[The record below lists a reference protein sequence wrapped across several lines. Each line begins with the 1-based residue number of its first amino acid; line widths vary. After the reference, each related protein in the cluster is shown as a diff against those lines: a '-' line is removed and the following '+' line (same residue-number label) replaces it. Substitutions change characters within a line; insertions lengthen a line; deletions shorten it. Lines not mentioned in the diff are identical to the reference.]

1 MDERIV
7 DFNELKNKARD
18 KDIDKFE
25 SYMYDLYFQMAQGS
39 LSMFEFSKKIQEYM
53 NENNIS
59 QEKFFNIQKEM
70 LNRYGISTSDI
81 EGQLKNM
88 GFDPKSFGGMSTGD
102 DYEKVRKTLSFQEK
116 YKARIGSKVVTT
128 YKIKN
133 DLNDIEIHLD
143 GENILIKSPININM
157 QDNELNEFLC
167 SYKKT
172 LDNKVLNIELCSNT
186 SMYNY

>member
-39 LSMFEFSKKIQEYM
+39 LTMFEFSKKIQEYM
-53 NENNIS
+53 SKNNIS

-70 LNRYGISTSDI
+70 LGRYGVTTEDLQ
-81 EGQLKNM
+81 GQLKNM
-88 GFDPKSFGGMSTGD
+88 GIDPNAFGGIPKAD

-116 YKARIGSKVVTT
+116 YKARIGNKAVTT

-133 DLNDIEIHLD
+133 DLNDLEIYL
-143 GENILIKSPININM
+143 EEKNILIKSPQNINM

-172 LDNKVLNIELCSNT
+172 LNNEVLNIELCSNT

>member
-25 SYMYDLYFQMAQGS
+25 SYMYDLYFKMAQGS
-39 LSMFEFSKKIQEYM
+39 LSMFEFSKMIQEYM
-53 NENNIS
+53 VENNIS

-70 LNRYGISTSDI
+70 LGRYGVSTEDL
-81 EGQLKNM
+81 EGQLRNM
-88 GFDPKSFGGMSTGD
+88 GVDPTAFGSIPKAD
-102 DYEKVRKTLSFQEK
+102 DYEKMRKTLSFQDK
-116 YKARIGSKVVTT
+116 YKARIKAKTMTV
-128 YKIKN
+128 YEIKN
-133 DLNDIEIHLD
+133 EINNIEIYLEA
-143 GENILIKSPININM
+143 ENVLIKSEKEINI

-172 LDNKVLNIELCSNT
+172 LEDKVLNIELCSNI
-186 SMYNY
+186 SKYNY